1 MELHPAPYYCYFKH
15 TLNPSVSQKLNGSM
29 INMQQIILHISC
41 SFACELTQF
50 MAVKADFVS
59 AQRVHGRCKQIV
71 WADRS
76 CPQLKICY
84 ISVSLDINKC
94 LTSNE
99 VKMTMTTQKIC
110 VAIDRKRD
118 IRSSVFLLY
127 LLFLPGTDL
136 SVSVN

>member
-1 MELHPAPYYCYFKH
+1 
-15 TLNPSVSQKLNGSM
+15 
-29 INMQQIILHISC
+29 
-41 SFACELTQF
+41 
-50 MAVKADFVS
+50 MAIKADFVS
-59 AQRVHGRCKQIV
+59 AQRVHRRCKQIV

-84 ISVSLDINKC
+84 ISVPFDINKC
-94 LTSNE
+94 FTSNE

-136 SVSVN
+136 SVSVNWLFLLNMKKKKSLFYHRGAYSIWYWEKPFIYSEQIVLFSTTCCNV